1 VEDAGSKPKRVLVQV
16 KSGHVRP
23 ADIRDLVGTLGN
35 EGGDIGVFITLANA
49 TSEMKRAALIAG
61 TYHSPGWG
69 QDYPKVQILTI
80 EDLLHGAEI
89 KMPPPHGT
97 FKQAQRVRQAGAGQ
111 AAFDLE

>member
-1 VEDAGSKPKRVLVQV
+1 
-16 KSGHVRP
+16 
-23 ADIRDLVGTLGN
+23 
-35 EGGDIGVFITLANA
+35 
-49 TSEMKRAALIAG
+49 MIAG
-61 TYHSPGWG
+61 RYHSPGWG

-97 FKQAQRVRQAGAGQ
+97 FKQAQRVRQAEVGQ